1 VGFWHYRKLVLPNLF
16 TYYVNLL
23 VLTGHT
29 KLPSMGTMQRQKVQS
44 RLEIFRPKDNTVGL

>member
-1 VGFWHYRKLVLPNLF
+1 MGFWHYRKLVLPNLF